1 MSEAFRPDA
10 HRLSLVPTPIGNL
23 RDITVRALDT
33 LRDADVVA
41 AEDTRRSRVLLE
53 RHGITTPLARLDAHT
68 MAARA
73 PALLRAH
80 RHVAFVTDAGSPGI
94 SDPGVDLVRV
104 ALELGIQVEALPGA
118 TAFVPALVLSGL
130 PLARFTFEGFLPRR
144 GRERRKRLAAIASRD
159 HPSVL
164 YESPVRI
171 AASLRAL
178 CEVCGADRPAALA
191 RELTKLHEEVLRGT
205 LGELAE
211 QAEARSLKGEV
222 VLVIGPVSQT
232 TGVGPDAED
241 VAGTGA
247 DAGATQAPGVAAA
260 GAATDAA
267 ALAAALA
274 ADGVRGRDLR
284 ARLVAAGVPR
294 HVAFELAVRYKHGR
308 RR

>member
-1 MSEAFRPDA
+1 MTEPFQPDA

-53 RHGITTPLARLDAHT
+53 RHGITTPLVRLDAHT

-73 PALLRAH
+73 PGLLRAH

-94 SDPGVDLVRV
+94 SDPGADLVRV
-104 ALELGIQVEALPGA
+104 ALDLGIEVEALPGP
-118 TAFVPALVLSGL
+118 TAFVPALVLSNL

-144 GRERRKRLAAIASRD
+144 GRERRRRLAAIAARD

-178 CEVCGADRPAALA
+178 SEVCGADRPAALA

-211 QAEARSLKGEV
+211 QAEARSLKGEI
-222 VLVIGPVSQT
+222 VLVIGPAM
-232 TGVGPDAED
+232 AE
-241 VAGTGA
+241 
-247 DAGATQAPGVAAA
+247 AGAEAGGATRSAA
-260 GAATDAA
+260 GAGEVPSTAPNAGPTDAA

-294 HVAFELAVRYKHGR
+294 DVAYELAVRYKHGR
-308 RR
+308 RG

>member
-1 MSEAFRPDA
+1 MSDAHRPDA

-33 LRDADVVA
+33 LREADVVA

-53 RHGITTPLARLDAHT
+53 RHGISTPLARLDAHT
-68 MAARA
+68 MTARA

-94 SDPGVDLVRV
+94 SDPGAELVRI
-104 ALELGIQVEALPGA
+104 ALGLGIEVEALPGP

-144 GRERRKRLAAIASRD
+144 GRERRTRLAAIATRD
-159 HPSVL
+159 HPSIL
-164 YESPVRI
+164 YESPVRV

-178 CEVCGADRPAALA
+178 CDACGADRPAALA
-191 RELTKLHEEVLRGT
+191 RELTKLHEEVLRGS
-205 LGELAE
+205 LAELAE
-211 QAEARSLKGEV
+211 QAEARSLRGEI
-222 VLVIGPVSQT
+222 VLVIGPAVAQP
-232 TGVGPDAED
+232 GAEARA
-241 VAGTGA
+241 AGG
-247 DAGATQAPGVAAA
+247 AGAAAAQAPSGASEA
-260 GAATDAA
+260 GATDAA

-294 HVAFELAVRYKHGR
+294 DVAFDLAVRHKHGR

>member
-1 MSEAFRPDA
+1 MTEPFRPEA

-53 RHGITTPLARLDAHT
+53 RHGITTPLVRLDAHT

-73 PALLRAH
+73 PAVLRAH

-94 SDPGVDLVRV
+94 SDPGADLVRV
-104 ALELGIQVEALPGA
+104 ALDLGIEVEALPGP
-118 TAFVPALVLSGL
+118 TAFVPALVLSNL

-144 GRERRKRLAAIASRD
+144 GRERRRRLAAIAARD

-178 CEVCGADRPAALA
+178 SEVCGADRPAALA

-211 QAEARSLKGEV
+211 QAEARSLKGEI
-222 VLVIGPVSQT
+222 VLVIGPAMAEAGAEAGGATRSAA
-232 TGVGPDAED
+232 GVGEVPSTAPN
-241 VAGTGA
+241 AG
-247 DAGATQAPGVAAA
+247 P
-260 GAATDAA
+260 TDAA

-294 HVAFELAVRYKHGR
+294 DVAYELAVRYKHGR
-308 RR
+308 RG

>member
-1 MSEAFRPDA
+1 MTEPFRPDA

-53 RHGITTPLARLDAHT
+53 RHGITTPLVRLDAHT

-73 PALLRAH
+73 AAVLRAH

-94 SDPGVDLVRV
+94 SDPGADLVRV
-104 ALELGIQVEALPGA
+104 ALELGIAVEALPGP
-118 TAFVPALVLSGL
+118 TAFVPALVLSNL

-144 GRERRKRLAAIASRD
+144 GRERRRRLAAIAARD

-178 CEVCGADRPAALA
+178 GEVCGADRPAALA

-211 QAEARSLKGEV
+211 QAEARTLKGEI
-222 VLVIGPVSQT
+222 VLVIGPAM
-232 TGVGPDAED
+232 AE
-241 VAGTGA
+241 
-247 DAGATQAPGVAAA
+247 AGAEAGGATRSAA
-260 GAATDAA
+260 GGARAPSAALSEDPTDAA

-284 ARLVAAGVPR
+284 ARLVEAGVPR
-294 HVAFELAVRYKHGR
+294 DVAFDLAVRYKHGR
-308 RR
+308 RG